1 MTFQTNSFISS
12 CTLCLLMAG
21 SILLFACRKTG
32 FITSPDA
39 RIVLTVDT
47 LKFDTVFTT
56 AGSVT
61 QSFKII
67 NDNDQKLRLS
77 SIRLMGGNNSVY
89 RINIDGAAVS
99 ESANLEL
106 EGKDSMYIFV
116 QVTVD
121 PSAANLPFIIRDS
134 IRIAFN
140 GKEEFVQLESW
151 GQNAHFFRNKSIT
164 GNETWTN
171 DLPYVIQ
178 GFLYV
183 DQDASLNIEKGC
195 RIFVN
200 ANAPVIISGS
210 LKVNGGKD
218 TADRVYFPGDRM
230 DQPYRNFP
238 ASWPGIYF
246 TEVSADNILQY
257 AVIKN
262 AYQAIII
269 EAPASN
275 GNPKLS
281 LNECVID
288 NAFDAGILA
297 NNSSLSAQN
306 CLISNCGKNISIA
319 GGGAYQFTHFTV
331 SAYSDLNAF
340 DAGILANNSS
350 LSAQNCL
357 ISNCGK
363 NISIAGGGAYQ
374 FTHCT
379 VAAYSNNY
387 IDHKNPVLSISNSN
401 GSGTA
406 ALQALFRNCIFWG
419 EGGLVENEVV
429 VERAGATPFNV
440 NFDYNLWKVIA
451 DPANATITQVIDGQ
465 TPLFDSVNVS
475 DQYYNFRLMTGSP
488 AIGKGVASS
497 VSIDLDGRA
506 RSVNQPDLG
515 CFEHN

>member
-77 SIRLMGGNNSVY
+77 SIRLMGGNNSAY

-218 TADRVYFPGDRM
+218 TADRVYFTGDRM

-288 NAFDAGILA
+288 
-297 NNSSLSAQN
+297 
-306 CLISNCGKNISIA
+306 
-319 GGGAYQFTHFTV
+319 
-331 SAYSDLNAF
+331 NAF

>member
-1 MTFQTNSFISS
+1 
-12 CTLCLLMAG
+12 MAG

-77 SIRLMGGNNSVY
+77 SIRLMGGNNSAY

-218 TADRVYFPGDRM
+218 TADRVYFTGDRM

-288 NAFDAGILA
+288 
-297 NNSSLSAQN
+297 
-306 CLISNCGKNISIA
+306 
-319 GGGAYQFTHFTV
+319 
-331 SAYSDLNAF
+331 NAF